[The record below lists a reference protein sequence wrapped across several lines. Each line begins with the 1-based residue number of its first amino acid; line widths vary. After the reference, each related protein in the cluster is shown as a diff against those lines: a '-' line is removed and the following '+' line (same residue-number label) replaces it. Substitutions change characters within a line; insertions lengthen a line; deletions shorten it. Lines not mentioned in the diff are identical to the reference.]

1 MIAYIKGKLTSI
13 KENAVIVDV
22 HGVGYEIH
30 CPNPYVF
37 EPEMNQQVQ
46 IHTHH
51 HVREDAQILF
61 GFRNTD
67 EKYLFTKLISVSG
80 IGPKGALAI
89 LAGVNIQGFIS
100 AVENEDEKF
109 LTTFPGVGKKTARQ
123 IILDLKGKLVHDFAI
138 ESTAEQSSEATAGT
152 SEREIVSEALDA
164 LKALGFTSSEL
175 KKITPQLKSDQTLT
189 NTDEVIR
196 KAFTLLAK

>member
-1 MIAYIKGKLTSI
+1 MIAYIKGMLVSI
-13 KENAVIVDV
+13 KEDAVIVDV
-22 HGVGYEIH
+22 HGIGYEII

-37 EPEMNQQVQ
+37 EPKMNQQVQ
-46 IHTHH
+46 IHTFH

-89 LAGVNIQGFIS
+89 LAGVNIQGFIA

-109 LTTFPGVGKKTARQ
+109 LTGFPGVGKKTARQ
-123 IILDLKGKLVHDFAI
+123 IILDLKGKLINDFTL
-138 ESTAEQSSEATAGT
+138 ESTAEPSEQVTDKQD
-152 SEREIVSEALDA
+152 REMISEALDA
-164 LKALGFTSSEL
+164 LKSLGFTASEL
-175 KKITPQLKSDQTLT
+175 KKITPQLKSDKTLK

-196 KAFTLLAK
+196 KAFSLLAK